1 MPVLTRVRRR
11 FPGVTKLRLGELL
24 GVEGREV
31 LESLLGVRAR
41 VCAPGLFSRPGM
53 GANGLVK
60 GQLYGF
66 GGLRRC
72 ELQRGLGLPR
82 VDRRRPSPA
91 ACLEP
96 SGVESKFVK
105 DP

>member
-1 MPVLTRVRRR
+1 MLTRVRRK
-11 FPGVTKLRLGELL
+11 FADVTKFCLGELL
-24 GVEGREV
+24 GVDG
-31 LESLLGVRAR
+31 LDDLLGVRAR

-82 VDRRRPSPA
+82 VDRRRPKSS
-91 ACLEP
+91 CV
-96 SGVESKFVK
+96 S
-105 DP
+105 

>member
-24 GVEGREV
+24 GVDGLDV
-31 LESLLGVRAR
+31 FGVRAR

-82 VDRRRPSPA
+82 VDRRRPNPA

-96 SGVESKFVK
+96 SGGESKL
-105 DP
+105 